1 MSSRRIIG
9 LAIALVAWCAGHAAA
24 QVQPPVVKPQ
34 FHGILQLGPAVGT
47 MNRKAG
53 TGTIVVR
60 GWTFIPNPDSNGV
73 FPEREPVLI
82 ALGNDGFLMGAGA
95 LHVSQRGRLFTYHAS
110 QSAGRRAVRSFR
122 MHHNPDDSFYTVS
135 FKVTG
140 VDLEKLNSEDP
151 LCRPLAVIVGDDD
164 GFVDVVVTSPSFES
178 RRVSLPRTC
187 VDPSASWPWLG
198 R

>member
-1 MSSRRIIG
+1 MSFRRIV
-9 LAIALVAWCAGHAAA
+9 AVLVACIVWCAGDAAA
-24 QVQPPVVKPQ
+24 QVQPPVIKPLY
-34 FHGILQLGPAVGT
+34 HGVLQLVPAIGR

-53 TGTIVVR
+53 TGTLVIR
-60 GWTFIPNPDSNGV
+60 NWTFIPNPDSDGI

-82 ALGNDGFLMGAGA
+82 ALGDDSFLMGAGA
-95 LHVSQRGRLFTYHAS
+95 LRVSHRGRLFTYHSKQAP
-110 QSAGRRAVRSFR
+110 GGRAVRSFR
-122 MHHNPDDSFYTVS
+122 MHHNPADSFYTVN

-140 VDLEKLNSEDP
+140 VNLEKLNGEDP
-151 LCRPLAVIVGDDD
+151 LCSPLAVIVGDDD

-178 RRVSLPRTC
+178 PRVSLPRTC